1 MLAHV
6 PTQHAGYPAH
16 HLLRN
21 ALLVIGVLAVAA
33 LVVAAV
39 ILARGGASEA
49 ATPATESERLV
60 EFRAAERALW
70 TAPWTAPWL
79 PEDQR
84 MIQFRAGERAEWV
97 EPAR

>member
-21 ALLVIGVLAVAA
+21 ALVVIGVLVIAA

-39 ILARGGASEA
+39 ILAQDGASTA
-49 ATPATESERLV
+49 ATSATEAERMV
-60 EFRAAERALW
+60 EFRAGERALW
-70 TAPWTAPWL
+70 TAPWP

-84 MIQFRAGERAEWV
+84 MIEFRAGERAEWV
-97 EPAR
+97 EPAP